1 MTVPDLMM
9 PPISAG
15 ASLPVPAPSKWDQES
30 PTDFRLLRKLVWI
43 YLFLWVFEGTL
54 RKWILP
60 GLSNPLVIIRDPILI
75 WIYVLTYFKGIYP
88 RTAFMG
94 WIAGLGAFALFIS
107 IAATDT
113 PILVDLYGLRCGYV
127 HLPLIFVLAA
137 IFDSS
142 DVQRVGKWAMLLGPP
157 MALLVLLQFRAGG
170 NSWLNYGAGGG
181 AGGMIES
188 AYGHIRPSGTFSFT
202 NGLSGFTVMIAAS
215 FLYHLLEKRVY
226 PRWLWWLSVPVLT
239 VLIILSGSRLA
250 VGMVGLLVAAVLF
263 ISVVQPRY
271 AAAVFKLLAIGA
283 VGLVILSSFAV
294 FADGLQVFA
303 YRFGNADN
311 VQTGF
316 FKRFFD
322 SFLLPFETVKDAKL
336 FGEGLGMGTNVAAV
350 LINGRRGFLVAEGE
364 PARVILESGP
374 IAGFAYL
381 GLRVAITVYLGLT
394 AYRALKEKG
403 LTLPLLL
410 FAGCFNDV
418 LQGQFSQPTELGY
431 ATIAAGLCLAATK
444 PARTEPDIIIP
455 PPARASQ
462 VIRPLTNRPP
472 DAPALRRGRSVH
484 AIGVNRPDDAE

>member
-1 MTVPDLMM
+1 MTLPIPD
-9 PPISAG
+9 G
-15 ASLPVPAPSKWDQES
+15 ASLPAPAPSKWDQES

-157 MALLVLLQFRAGG
+157 MALLVLLQFRAQG

-250 VGMVGLLVAAVLF
+250 VGMVGLLMAAVLF

-303 YRFGNADN
+303 YRFGNVDN

-381 GLRVAITVYLGLT
+381 GLRVAITIYLGLT

-403 LTLPLLL
+403 FTLPLLL

-444 PARTEPDIIIP
+444 PAREEPDVVIP

-462 VIRPLTNRPP
+462 VIRPLTARPP
-472 DAPALRRGRSVH
+472 DAPAMRRGRSVH
-484 AIGVNRPDDAE
+484 AIGVNRPGDAE